1 MATIVHFEIPSDN
14 IERSKKFYHE
24 LFGWKIDKWSGSD
37 STMEYWMITTTD
49 DKGNEALRGGMMKR
63 QNPQQGIT
71 NFIGVDSIDDYS
83 SKVQQLGGKIVVP
96 KTPVAGMGFFAVC
109 LDTENNS
116 FAIWESSMHNT

>member
-1 MATIVHFEIPSDN
+1 LKFRLDN
-14 IERSKKFYHE
+14 IERTKKFYHE

-83 SKVQQLGGKIVVP
+83 SKVQQLGGKILVP
-96 KTPVAGMGFFAVC
+96 KTPVSGMGFFAVC